1 MFFLSYIELFLLMNF
16 NNNTA
21 DLAKHNNMTIRQ
33 HFNNNNHYILFK
45 YIMYIYLFVFSL
57 PKLALDLM
65 DQMLELDP
73 TKRVSADQALVCSW
87 LKDIEPSKIPPPE

>member
-1 MFFLSYIELFLLMNF
+1 MIIIIIVYFIQVYYKCI
-16 NNNTA
+16 
-21 DLAKHNNMTIRQ
+21 
-33 HFNNNNHYILFK
+33 
-45 YIMYIYLFVFSL
+45 YIYLFVCSL

-87 LKDIEPSKIPPPE
+87 LKDIEPSRIPPPE

>member
-1 MFFLSYIELFLLMNF
+1 MIF

-33 HFNNNNHYILFK
+33 HFNDNHYILFK
-45 YIMYIYLFVFSL
+45 YIMYIYLYIYLFVFSL

-87 LKDIEPSKIPPPE
+87 LKDIEPSRIPPPE

>member
-1 MFFLSYIELFLLMNF
+1 MYDKKNMIFLYKIVCFPWKCWTTKKSNLR
-16 NNNTA
+16 TG
-21 DLAKHNNMTIRQ
+21 R
-33 HFNNNNHYILFK
+33 
-45 YIMYIYLFVFSL
+45 SL